1 MATKVDKRQLLYHI
15 DIAGVIRYLDV
26 NRLGYGRTR
35 KIDLRPIKLSRIPSS
50 RYIGL
55 CPFHRGNTA
64 SMLVFCHRQIFHCY
78 GCGEGGNAVS
88 FLKLYTKSL
97 NPILDLAVLA
107 TRKGWVN
114 WSQIKPK
121 KEDE

>member
-1 MATKVDKRQLLYHI
+1 MATKVDKRQLLSHI
-15 DIAGVIRYLDV
+15 DIVAVIRHFDV
-26 NRLGYGRTR
+26 NRVSYGYTK
-35 KIDLRPIKLSRIPSS
+35 KIGLRPIKSSRIPSS

-64 SMLVFCHRQIFHCY
+64 SMLVSYHRQIFHCY
-78 GCGEGGNAVS
+78 CCGEGGNAVS

-97 NPILDLAVLA
+97 NPILDLAVLV